1 VVSRLKVVENFGG
14 AKKSRMTV
22 IMRADLCLLSY
33 RSGAPGAEMVAGA
46 AAHHRG
52 GPFVAEVHDNFISA
66 ISMCRKLRRE

>member
-1 VVSRLKVVENFGG
+1 
-14 AKKSRMTV
+14 V

-33 RSGAPGAEMVAGA
+33 RSGAPSAEMAA